1 MKPTADDIS
10 ATLRRVAIFSG
21 LSETEL
27 RSLVSRIQ
35 VKSYGGGEEIFAEGD
50 PCKGLFIVHTGA
62 VRIFKSSP
70 EGREQVLA
78 VEPAGGSI
86 AELPVFDGG
95 AYPACATAVEESKLL
110 FVDKNDFYALCR
122 QHPEVSLKVLRVVGG
137 RLRRLVSIIEELSF
151 TTVRHRVA
159 KVLCELMERE
169 GKPVTP
175 EASGKAG
182 KPRFYR
188 GGRSGKVI
196 EITLPFTH
204 QELAN
209 RIGTVREL
217 VSRNLSRLEAQGILK
232 VEGRVILVRNPEA
245 LRAETLSEK

>member
-95 AYPACATAVEESKLL
+95 AYPACATAVEESRLL
-110 FVDKNDFYALCR
+110 FVDKNDFYAFCR

-159 KVLCELMERE
+159 KALWELVERE
-169 GKPVTP
+169 GKPRFHR
-175 EASGKAG
+175 GKRPA
-182 KPRFYR
+182 KA
-188 GGRSGKVI
+188 I

-209 RIGTVREL
+209 QIGTVREL

-245 LRAETLSEK
+245 LRAETFSEK

>member
-1 MKPTADDIS
+1 MKPTADNIS

-35 VKSYGGGEEIFAEGD
+35 VKSYGAGQEIFCEGD
-50 PCKGLFIVHTGA
+50 PCKGLFIVHMGA

-110 FVDKNDFYALCR
+110 FVDKNDFYAFCR

-159 KVLCELMERE
+159 KALWELVERE
-169 GKPVTP
+169 GKRS
-175 EASGKAG
+175 AKA
-182 KPRFYR
+182 
-188 GGRSGKVI
+188 I

-209 RIGTVREL
+209 QIGTVREL

-232 VEGRVILVRNPEA
+232 VQGRVILVRNPEA